1 MTEQMQS
8 EIAELS
14 LRMEEID
21 DPRRCYAL
29 IQERIRQYR
38 QRGYDIPEEFVRI
51 ERRLAADCLIESQGR

>member
-38 QRGYDIPEEFVRI
+38 QRGYDIPEELVRM

>member
-8 EIAELS
+8 EIAQLS

-29 IQERIRQYR
+29 VQERIRQFR
-38 QRGYDIPEEFVRI
+38 QSGYDIPEELVRM
-51 ERRLAADCLIESQGR
+51 ERRLAVECLNESQGR